1 MHSGGNKHSHFA
13 VLLHRIV
20 HDFSIDHITHPTK
33 ATTMVKLFAP
43 SAAQVGVVDP
53 LNQMQRQSIQED
65 SQGQFCLVLIELIK

>member
-1 MHSGGNKHSHFA
+1 
-13 VLLHRIV
+13 
-20 HDFSIDHITHPTK
+20 
-33 ATTMVKLFAP
+33 MVKLFAP